1 MDSERTEDVTWNT
14 LSDVL
19 RVSVQEREKFK
30 DLTLSTK
37 KTSSQNRSQLM
48 SRTLTEIGNL
58 EHTVRRIDDSI
69 EDQSIKKIENPSDEK
84 SINKFII
91 KLEKTK
97 EETKLKIQDLHNSY
111 MNLENDSLW
120 IDWIKDYQEK
130 MKDLDSL
137 DREERNLEI
146 TKYVQKVDVTFD
158 EDKRTHKLKLRLE
171 LPLIGDNLE
180 YKNKN
185 KKSEGYKITQGS
197 YEKETSL

>member
-1 MDSERTEDVTWNT
+1 
-14 LSDVL
+14 
-19 RVSVQEREKFK
+19 
-30 DLTLSTK
+30 
-37 KTSSQNRSQLM
+37 M

-158 EDKRTHKLKLRLE
+158 EDKRTHKLKLRLK